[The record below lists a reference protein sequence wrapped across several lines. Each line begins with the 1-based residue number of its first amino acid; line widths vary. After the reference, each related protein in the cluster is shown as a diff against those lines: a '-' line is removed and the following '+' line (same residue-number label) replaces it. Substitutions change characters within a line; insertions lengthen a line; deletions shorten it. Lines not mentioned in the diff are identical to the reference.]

1 MCRKKRFL
9 GCMKLK
15 YNNMDNTR
23 VKLVNAIYDY
33 STDKIDLTDWLA
45 ISKSSEEQLLDRLIK
60 LLEWYAK

>member
-1 MCRKKRFL
+1 
-9 GCMKLK
+9 
-15 YNNMDNTR
+15 MDNTR